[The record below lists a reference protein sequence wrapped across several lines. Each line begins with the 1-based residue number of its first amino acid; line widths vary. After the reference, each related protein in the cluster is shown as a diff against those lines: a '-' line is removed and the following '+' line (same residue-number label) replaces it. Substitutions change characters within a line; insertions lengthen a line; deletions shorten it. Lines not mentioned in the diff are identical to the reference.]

1 MQFNS
6 IIPVVHEPTYKA
18 WFKTFWL
25 NLKKKKKQK
34 QKQNLYSMTSQESA
48 LLLFNQMIWL
58 MKNTLRY
65 DPHVNLRQ
73 HCIMGL
79 AKGKIT
85 GKTCFTVYMNMSN
98 V

>member
-1 MQFNS
+1 MSPHIKLGSKLSGLIF
-6 IIPVVHEPTYKA
+6 
-18 WFKTFWL
+18 
-25 NLKKKKKQK
+25 KKKQK
-34 QKQNLYSMTSQESA
+34 KKQNLYSMTSQESA

>member
-1 MQFNS
+1 MS
-6 IIPVVHEPTYKA
+6 PHIKA

-25 NLKKKKKQK
+25 NFKEKAKTKTEFVL
-34 QKQNLYSMTSQESA
+34 NDEPGSA

-58 MKNTLRY
+58 MKNTLRH